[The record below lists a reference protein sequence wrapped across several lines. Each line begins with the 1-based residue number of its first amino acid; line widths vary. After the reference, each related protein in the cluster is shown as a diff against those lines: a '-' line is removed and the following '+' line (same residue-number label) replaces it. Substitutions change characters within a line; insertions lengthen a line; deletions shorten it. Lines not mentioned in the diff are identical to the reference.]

1 MILIGDHH
9 MERLISHSWSISS
22 PIFNVPLL
30 PRNIAPFFGKQ
41 KVSDR
46 AQMLYTAIAF
56 LLFFLKKKKRK
67 RKIDAGNS
75 DFDID
80 LGIWKV
86 TFFGS
91 NY

>member
-1 MILIGDHH
+1 
-9 MERLISHSWSISS
+9 
-22 PIFNVPLL
+22 
-30 PRNIAPFFGKQ
+30 
-41 KVSDR
+41 
-46 AQMLYTAIAF
+46 MLYTAIAF
-56 LLFFLKKKKRK
+56 LLFFLKKKKKK

>member
-9 MERLISHSWSISS
+9 MERLISHSWSIPS

-30 PRNIAPFFGKQ
+30 PRNIAPFFRTKQ

-46 AQMLYTAIAF
+46 AQILYTAIAF
-56 LLFFLKKKKRK
+56 LLFFLGKKEK

-86 TFFGS
+86 TYFGS

>member
-1 MILIGDHH
+1 
-9 MERLISHSWSISS
+9 
-22 PIFNVPLL
+22 
-30 PRNIAPFFGKQ
+30 
-41 KVSDR
+41 
-46 AQMLYTAIAF
+46 MLHIAF
-56 LLFFLKKKKRK
+56 LLFFPKKRSE
-67 RKIDAGNS
+67 IDAGNS

>member
-1 MILIGDHH
+1 
-9 MERLISHSWSISS
+9 
-22 PIFNVPLL
+22 
-30 PRNIAPFFGKQ
+30 
-41 KVSDR
+41 
-46 AQMLYTAIAF
+46 MLYIAIAF
-56 LLFFLKKKKRK
+56 LLLFSLKN
-67 RKIDAGNS
+67 KIDAGNS